1 MPMRPR
7 GPAGQGLSKKERVLL
22 RRYVAPFRRSCAAVG
37 EDLLA
42 FVAGVVGVVPG
53 EGVFRD
59 ETVVLAAAARQPARG
74 VGGRGQQAVEACG
87 RLLLRG
93 GTGVQCASVGPHQFR
108 HVAARYFRT
117 GEQFQRPYDR
127 IVAHGTSLHHYPVAQ
142 FFAFLQFQN
151 LVEAVLDHRIGEP
164 GCDIG
169 HRSPFAEYLFHFGV
183 HEDRTARAQVARPL
197 GKACL
202 RREIGDRIPQRVGEC
217 LDEGAAAR

>member
-1 MPMRPR
+1 MWF
-7 GPAGQGLSKKERVLL
+7 PAKVYFVMKQWFSQPPHVSLREVWEAEASRLSR
-22 RRYVAPFRRSCAAVG
+22 
-37 EDLLA
+37 
-42 FVAGVVGVVPG
+42 
-53 EGVFRD
+53 
-59 ETVVLAAAARQPARG
+59 LAAGFFFAA
-74 VGGRGQQAVEACG
+74 
-87 RLLLRG
+87 

-197 GKACL
+197 GEACL